1 MLVSKIISLA
11 ESQSDESYD
20 KEDWVDLINLCQ
32 DELTPLAKIL
42 EIKSGIAVTVASG
55 KASITIASDA
65 DLAKQHRILNVY
77 YTPTIAGGTEGQLR
91 RLQPKDNYSKGWKL
105 DATKVYLQGLSTET
119 AGTVRVD
126 FYKKLT
132 HIQSVSDAYVPDT
145 PDIPEEYHGIYVS
158 FLCSKS
164 QQREEET
171 EDQSVFE
178 AQYNSAKQAFA
189 LDRLI
194 QMEPW
199 NAKNLQ
205 TVNG

>member
-11 ESQSDESYD
+11 EAQSDESYD

-32 DELTPLAKIL
+32 DELTSVAKIL
-42 EIKSGIAVTVASG
+42 ETKEGIAVTVASG
-55 KASITIASDA
+55 KASIAIASDA

-77 YTPTIAGGTEGQLR
+77 YTPILTGGTEGQLR
-91 RLQPKDNYSKGWKL
+91 RLQPQDNYSKGWKM
-105 DATKVYLQGLSTET
+105 DATKIYLQGLGIET
-119 AGTVRVD
+119 AGTMRVD

-171 EDQSVFE
+171 EDQASFE
-178 AQYNSAKQAFA
+178 SQYNNAKQAFA
-189 LDRLI
+189 LERLM

-199 NAKNLQ
+199 NVKNLQ
-205 TVNG
+205 NANG